1 MRHKIQGTR
10 HRIQDS
16 RLKTFHSLLVARY
29 SLLACVLLWVVFPIM
44 AQSEEVEQVFD
55 AEPSIDYT
63 SDPEIQSYV
72 SLYKAV
78 YWKYMGDYG
87 GAKRHLESAIQLVPE
102 SSFLHASLAETMYVL
117 SVRPGSVEKDL
128 LTAAESECRIA
139 LSLDPDN
146 VDAHFLLGVL
156 SLRKRD
162 REGAVDEFKKATE
175 LNPGHLRAQ
184 SYLGDLLMEDQ
195 DYKGAALAYSELV
208 KVQPYNHRLRL
219 RLGISYS
226 RSGET
231 EKAIKE
237 LSAATKLRSD
247 YLEPHFYLARLYAQ
261 QSMNKEAVREC
272 MIVLSSAPEDPDVN
286 LLLAEIYVSMDE
298 FDEAI
303 AISDKIL
310 KRRRIEQTKRAE
322 AQFRLAAAY
331 KGKEEA
337 ELADFYF
344 QESIDTYEQVLDN
357 NPSKIEVH
365 YDIAMV
371 YEARGDLELAEQH
384 LRRYIELDPDE
395 PNTYNFLGYMLVES
409 DKNLEEARALI
420 EKAVEMDPK
429 NGAFRDSL
437 GWAHFKLGDVDEAIT
452 ELEKAVEFMPEDSAI
467 REHLGEAYL
476 KKGGKF
482 AEKAILE
489 WERSLEIKPNNP
501 SLQQRLVGLR
511 RSLEQVES
519 VSEGL

>member
-1 MRHKIQGTR
+1 MRHKTQGTR
-10 HRIQDS
+10 LKTQDS
-16 RLKTFHSLLVARY
+16 RHKTSYLSLVTRY
-29 SLLACVLLWVVFPIM
+29 SLLACVLLWGIFPIM
-44 AQSEEVEQVFD
+44 TQAEEMEQVLD
-55 AEPSIDYT
+55 AESGIDYRV
-63 SDPEIQSYV
+63 DPEIQSYV

-78 YWKYMGDYG
+78 YWKYMGDYQE
-87 GAKRHLESAIQLVPE
+87 ARKYLESAVQLAPK
-102 SSFLHASLAETMYVL
+102 SSFLHASLAEIMYVL
-117 SVRPGSVEKDL
+117 SVRPGSLDKDL
-128 LTAAESECRIA
+128 IAAVESECRIS

-156 SLRKRD
+156 SLRKND
-162 REGAVDEFKKATE
+162 RQDAVVQFKKVAE
-175 LNPGHLRAQ
+175 LDPGHLKAQ
-184 SYLGDLLMEDQ
+184 SYLGDLLLENE

-208 KVQPYNHRLRL
+208 KVQPYNHKLRL

-261 QSMNKEAVREC
+261 QSRNKEAIREC
-272 MIVLSSAPEDPDVN
+272 MIVLRAAPEDPDVN
-286 LLLAEIYVSMDE
+286 LLLAEIYMSMDE
-298 FDEAI
+298 FDKAI
-303 AISDKIL
+303 TISDKIL
-310 KRRRIEQTKRAE
+310 KRSRIEQARRAE
-322 AQFRLAAAY
+322 AHFRLAAAY
-331 KGKEEA
+331 KGKKET
-337 ELADFYF
+337 ELADFHF
-344 QESIDTYEQVLDN
+344 QKSIDAYEQVLKR
-357 NPSKIEVH
+357 NPGKIEIH

-371 YEARGDLELAEQH
+371 YDARGYQELAERH

-409 DKNLEEARALI
+409 DKNLEEARTLI
-420 EKAVEMDPK
+420 KKAVEMDPK

-437 GWAHFKLGDVDEAIT
+437 GWAHFKLGNLDEAIA
-452 ELEKAVEFMPEDSAI
+452 ELEKAVEFMPEDSAV
-467 REHLGEAYL
+467 REHLGEVYRE
-476 KKGGKF
+476 KGGEF

-501 SLQQRLVGLR
+501 SLQQRLAELR
-511 RSLEQVES
+511 KTLEQMES